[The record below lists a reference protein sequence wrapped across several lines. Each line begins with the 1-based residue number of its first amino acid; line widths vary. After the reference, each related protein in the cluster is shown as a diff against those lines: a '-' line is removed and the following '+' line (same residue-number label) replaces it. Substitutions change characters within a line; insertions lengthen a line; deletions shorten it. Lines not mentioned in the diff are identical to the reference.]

1 MIQSHSL
8 IPLLTSFLS
17 LSLVLL
23 RIEIYVQHNINDD
36 DTAKSKTEA
45 SHERKKVYNFD
56 MKQGCMYVVV
66 CVRW

>member
-23 RIEIYVQHNINDD
+23 RIEIYVEHNINDD

-45 SHERKKVYNFD
+45 SHERKKSL
-56 MKQGCMYVVV
+56 
-66 CVRW
+66 